1 MNLVLRISILDEEIY
16 RVVSLFGI
24 ETGSIE
30 KIILLTIAED
40 LSVSTIKLNSVDIV
54 EIGSKLTFHIGLKII
69 EEEFEWH
76 IYWSDQ
82 EMASLNLHYE
92 VRISFGWRLDICS

>member
-40 LSVSTIKLNSVDIV
+40 LSVSTIKLNSIDIV
-54 EIGSKLTFHIGLKII
+54 EIGSELTLHIGLKII

-76 IYWSDQ
+76 IYWGDQ
-82 EMASLNLHYE
+82 EMISLNLRYKIG
-92 VRISFGWRLDICS
+92 VSFCWGLSVCC